1 VEPRGSWFRLSER
14 RNAAPV
20 QVLYMSQ
27 ETKKVRRKVC
37 KKPYSLRNNGTA
49 GGYFLENY

>member
-1 VEPRGSWFRLSER
+1 
-14 RNAAPV
+14 
-20 QVLYMSQ
+20 MSQ

-49 GGYFLENY
+49 GGYFLENYWDKKHVFDTCQ